1 MKLIGIDRAVA
12 AAMLCNTMAGCGAGD
27 GEPGP
32 AAGIGDGP
40 GATSGVD
47 SAGTADTAVAEGS
60 GTAAATSDADT
71 QAEETGESDDATDGG
86 GPLFDLGGADTTGTT
101 MMPGCQA
108 VDFLFVIDNSVSMQ
122 NEQEAL
128 VGAFPGF
135 MDAIENVLEVGS
147 DYHIMVLDTDAWG
160 RCDTANPWDGETPGS
175 GTCNDYIEQT
185 VFDECDRVRGAG
197 VLHPAG
203 DLASNMLCTPA
214 SGKRY
219 IEPGEPDLAGTFAC
233 MATVGT
239 AGHPS
244 ERPMNAIEHALDA
257 TNVESQA
264 CNEGFL
270 RDDALLVVT
279 FVSDDPAQPDEGEP
293 QDWYNA
299 VLAAKG
305 GDPSGVVVLGLG
317 PGGAGCGGGGEHWLE
332 FVEMWGDNGIHGPVC
347 GTADEY
353 VQFFGDAVTT
363 IDQACEDYEPP
374 G

>member
-1 MKLIGIDRAVA
+1 MLIWGERAATA
-12 AAMLCNTMAGCGAGD
+12 ALCIALVGCG
-27 GEPGP
+27 GESADEPDSGVVP
-32 AAGIGDGP
+32 GIGDGNAETSVGDTGTEP
-40 GATSGVD
+40 GQETDGGEDTGGGETMGDPPATSGG
-47 SAGTADTAVAEGS
+47 A
-60 GTAAATSDADT
+60 
-71 QAEETGESDDATDGG
+71 
-86 GPLFDLGGADTTGTT
+86 PLFDLGGGDVTGTT
-101 MMPGCQA
+101 PMAGCQA
-108 VDFLFVIDNSVSMQ
+108 VDFLFVIDNSVSME

-160 RCDTANPWDGETPGS
+160 RCDTANPWDGATPGS

-185 VFDECDRVRGAG
+185 TFDECDRVRGAG

-203 DLASNMLCTPA
+203 ELASNMLCTPA

-239 AGHPS
+239 AGHAS

-257 TNVESQA
+257 TNAESQA
-264 CNEGFL
+264 CNAGFL

-279 FVSDDPAQPDEGEP
+279 FVSDDGGQPDEGEP
-293 QDWYNA
+293 QYWYDA

-317 PGGAGCGGGGEHWLE
+317 PGGPGCGGGGEHWLD
-332 FVEMWGDNGIHGPVC
+332 FVEMWGDNGIHGGVC
-347 GTADEY
+347 GTAEEY
-353 VQFFGDAVTT
+353 VQFFQDAVTT
-363 IDQACEDYEPP
+363 IDQACEDYDPP